1 MEHNKAQE
9 KVISTIEGQ
18 MIVIACPGSG
28 KTTTLLKRIDHMV
41 HSGIDPEN
49 ILMITFTSAAAKEM
63 KERYARQYRTMGVT
77 FCTIH
82 ALCLAILRKFSKL
95 GELISPGD
103 VSQFFYNQL
112 RQNRSIKDKN
122 EFINNLIT
130 DISVIKNNPSEK
142 IMPTCTE
149 DTKLF
154 QKLYQSYEDHK
165 TKMGMIDFD
174 DMLIQAYELMQ
185 ENEECL
191 KWLRGKYR
199 YIQVDEYQDTNFL
212 QRDIIYLLA
221 GEKGNL
227 AVVGDDDQSIYGFR
241 GARPEVMLNFSKDY
255 PDTKII
261 RMGTNYRSCK
271 RIIQAADLVIRKNKK
286 RYQKEFQAFKERPG
300 LVRIIMFETSEMEM
314 DSISSCIKKAGW
326 GNTAILFRTNRQA
339 EQMAFSL
346 INAGIPFVSNEK
358 IPSCYEH
365 WIFRDI
371 QAYYQ
376 VANQHFKSQDLY
388 KVFSMYFLADPA
400 YLEVGLDRKKLRRR
414 AYLLNKEEWKRN
426 RALESITE
434 MLYTVQKLKG
444 KSPSEFMKI
453 LFLDYERYL
462 KDYAKYRNT
471 DIEEL
476 KAVWKRIETDAK
488 KYNDWKEWGR
498 YILKYNATIK
508 NAQQNESGVV
518 LSTMH
523 CSKGLE
529 WDTVYIIDCVEGITP
544 FKKAVSEDAIEE
556 ERRLFYVAMTR
567 AKESLYLCSYKGKP
581 ESRFIK
587 EMRNTK

>member
-63 KERYARQYRTMGVT
+63 KERYARQYQTMGVT

-212 QRDIIYLLA
+212 QRDIIYLL
-221 GEKGNL
+221 
-227 AVVGDDDQSIYGFR
+227 
-241 GARPEVMLNFSKDY
+241 
-255 PDTKII
+255 
-261 RMGTNYRSCK
+261 
-271 RIIQAADLVIRKNKK
+271 LVKK
-286 RYQKEFQAFKERPG
+286 EIWQ
-300 LVRIIMFETSEMEM
+300 
-314 DSISSCIKKAGW
+314 W
-326 GNTAILFRTNRQA
+326 
-339 EQMAFSL
+339 
-346 INAGIPFVSNEK
+346 
-358 IPSCYEH
+358 
-365 WIFRDI
+365 
-371 QAYYQ
+371 
-376 VANQHFKSQDLY
+376 
-388 KVFSMYFLADPA
+388 
-400 YLEVGLDRKKLRRR
+400 
-414 AYLLNKEEWKRN
+414 
-426 RALESITE
+426 
-434 MLYTVQKLKG
+434 
-444 KSPSEFMKI
+444 
-453 LFLDYERYL
+453 
-462 KDYAKYRNT
+462 
-471 DIEEL
+471 
-476 KAVWKRIETDAK
+476 
-488 KYNDWKEWGR
+488 
-498 YILKYNATIK
+498 
-508 NAQQNESGVV
+508 
-518 LSTMH
+518 
-523 CSKGLE
+523 
-529 WDTVYIIDCVEGITP
+529 
-544 FKKAVSEDAIEE
+544 
-556 ERRLFYVAMTR
+556 
-567 AKESLYLCSYKGKP
+567 
-581 ESRFIK
+581 
-587 EMRNTK
+587 

>member
-1 MEHNKAQE
+1 M
-9 KVISTIEGQ
+9 
-18 MIVIACPGSG
+18 
-28 KTTTLLKRIDHMV
+28 
-41 HSGIDPEN
+41 
-49 ILMITFTSAAAKEM
+49 
-63 KERYARQYRTMGVT
+63 
-77 FCTIH
+77 
-82 ALCLAILRKFSKL
+82 
-95 GELISPGD
+95 
-103 VSQFFYNQL
+103 
-112 RQNRSIKDKN
+112 
-122 EFINNLIT
+122 
-130 DISVIKNNPSEK
+130 
-142 IMPTCTE
+142 
-149 DTKLF
+149 
-154 QKLYQSYEDHK
+154 
-165 TKMGMIDFD
+165 
-174 DMLIQAYELMQ
+174 
-185 ENEECL
+185 
-191 KWLRGKYR
+191 
-199 YIQVDEYQDTNFL
+199 
-212 QRDIIYLLA
+212 
-221 GEKGNL
+221 
-227 AVVGDDDQSIYGFR
+227 VGDDDQSIYGFR

-271 RIIQAADLVIRKNKK
+271 RIIQAADLVIQKNKK
-286 RYQKEFQAFKERPG
+286 RYQKEFQAFKEQSG
-300 LVRIIMFETSEMEM
+300 IVRTIMFETSEMEI

-326 GNTAILFRTNRQA
+326 ENTAILFRTNRQA

-400 YLEVGLDRKKLRRR
+400 YLEVGLDRKKLRKR

-426 RALESITE
+426 KALESITE
-434 MLYTVQKLKG
+434 MLYMVQKLKG

-488 KYNDWKEWGR
+488 KHNDWKEWGR